1 MKKLLLKAAALILGA
16 LFITSCADRPAKG
29 KHVVFIGDSITDGNW
44 GCVNGYKPTSA
55 ERSHTD
61 FNHIYGHSYMML
73 IASDFQAKHPEADYQ
88 FYNRGFSGHKLADL
102 EGRWQEDVLDLN
114 PDVLSVLVGVNDM
127 GNYFRNKEE
136 DDTPFDYEGW
146 KERYRSLLLKT
157 KEKNPSVQLV
167 LCVPFLAKEGST
179 GQLADYDDRKEM
191 VTRLAGIVRELA
203 SEQDATCVPFD
214 TMFEDLI
221 KSEPRPTYWI
231 WDGVHPTP
239 AGHRKMA
246 DLWEK
251 EVRL

>member
-1 MKKLLLKAAALILGA
+1 MNKLLVIVSALLLGT
-16 LFITSCADRPAKG
+16 LLVTSCSDRSAQG
-29 KHVVFIGDSITDGNW
+29 KHIVFIGDSITDGNW
-44 GCVNGYKPTSA
+44 GCVYGYKPTSA

-88 FYNRGFSGHKLADL
+88 FYNRGFSGHKLSDL

-114 PDVLSVLVGVNDM
+114 PDVLSVLIGVNDM
-127 GNYFRNKEE
+127 GNYFRVKEE
-136 DDTPFDYEGW
+136 GETPFDFDGW

-157 KEKNPSVQLV
+157 RERNPSVKLV

-179 GQLADYDDRKEM
+179 GSSADYDDREAM
-191 VTRLAGIVRELA
+191 VIHLAEIVRELS
-203 SEQDATCVPFD
+203 SELGATCVPFD

-221 KSEPRPTYWI
+221 QDEPRPSYWI

-251 EVRL
+251 KVKL